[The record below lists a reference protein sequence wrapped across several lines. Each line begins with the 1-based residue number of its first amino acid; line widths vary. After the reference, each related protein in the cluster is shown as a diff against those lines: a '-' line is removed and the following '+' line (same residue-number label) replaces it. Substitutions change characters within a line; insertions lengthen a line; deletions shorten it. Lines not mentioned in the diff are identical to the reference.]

1 MWKLLLISVMAP
13 ALMFLT
19 AFILSIPLSIVQM
32 MSEFAQRVRQRRQLK
47 AVIKMYRRL
56 YAEAPTDYLKG
67 WYYGRAG
74 LLELRRKGGE

>member
-1 MWKLLLISVMAP
+1 MWKLLLIAVMTP

-19 AFILSIPLSIVQM
+19 AFIVSIPLSLVQIL
-32 MSEFAQRVRQRRQLK
+32 SEYADKLRQRRQLK
-47 AVIKMYRRL
+47 AVIKIYRRL
-56 YAEAPTDYLKG
+56 CAEAPTDYLKG

>member
-1 MWKLLLISVMAP
+1 MWKLLLIAVMAP

-19 AFILSIPLSIVQM
+19 AFILSVPLSIVQM

-47 AVIKMYRRL
+47 AVIKMYRRF

-67 WYYGRAG
+67 WY
-74 LLELRRKGGE
+74 